1 MPMIDPPSPFAPES
15 EMRDF
20 LTRWQD
26 DPDPRVKE
34 AVAEVRGNLAMWEK
48 RDAAAA
54 ASKKKA

>member
-20 LTRWQD
+20 LTRWQH
-26 DPDPRVKE
+26 DPDPRVKTM
-34 AVAEVRGNLAMWEK
+34 VAEVRGYLATWER
-48 RDAAAA
+48 RDAAA